1 MSADDQP
8 QTAPDPQTAP
18 EPRVIPGPPTEGA
31 AKLVKEIRRTLNA
44 LVIAT
49 VVLFIALGAV
59 GAYSYFVA
67 DQNRQAI
74 CNLKDDLEQR
84 VQRSEDFV
92 MEHPAAVKELG
103 FTKAQ
108 IDKEI
113 LNQRRTLDALS
124 AVTC

>member
-1 MSADDQP
+1 MMP
-8 QTAPDPQTAP
+8 KP
-18 EPRVIPGPPTEGA
+18 EPPVIKGHPATEGA

-67 DQNRQAI
+67 DQNRRAI
-74 CNLKDDLEQR
+74 CNLKGDLEHRAQS
-84 VQRSEDFV
+84 SEDFV
-92 MEHPAAVKELG
+92 TKHPDAVKELG

-108 IDKEI
+108 VQKEI
-113 LNQRRTLDALS
+113 TNQRRTLDALS